1 MNSVQYTQRAMQL
14 ASASGGPAS
23 LLVELRNS
31 KGGTLGRAR
40 HSRRRAKSKPQAQK
54 RTFGGSVL
62 ILGHIRE
69 LALYRAEVLRA
80 HGFHVATPRTEEEM
94 KAAIRR
100 DNFDVAVLS
109 YTLPNDI
116 VEEMAELM
124 REYCRDC
131 ALVAITDTGRVDRK
145 ISPDEV
151 VLADDGPGALIEALH
166 RVTRSH

>member
-1 MNSVQYTQRAMQL
+1 MNSVQYTHRAMQL
-14 ASASGGPAS
+14 ASAAGGPALPIAAFRS
-23 LLVELRNS
+23 S
-31 KGGTLGRAR
+31 KGRKIARVTRTQLGNT
-40 HSRRRAKSKPQAQK
+40 KPQSRK
-54 RTFGGSVL
+54 RTLDRGVL

-69 LALYRAEVLRA
+69 LALYRAEVLRS
-80 HGFHVATPRTEEEM
+80 HGFNVATPRTEEEM

-100 DNFDVAVLS
+100 GNFDVAVLS
-109 YTLPNDI
+109 YTLPNDT

>member
-1 MNSVQYTQRAMQL
+1 MNSVQYTHRAMQL
-14 ASASGGPAS
+14 ASAAGGAALP
-23 LLVELRNS
+23 LVLVNS
-31 KGGTLGRAR
+31 KTNRVPGAT
-40 HSRRRAKSKPQAQK
+40 RRTNSKPQTRK
-54 RTFGGSVL
+54 KSLGRGVL

-80 HGFHVATPRTEEEM
+80 HGFDVATPRTEEEM

-100 DNFDVAVLS
+100 GNFDVAVLS
-109 YTLPNDI
+109 YTLPNDT

-145 ISPDEV
+145 IGPDQV
-151 VLADDGPGALIEALH
+151 VLADDGPGALLEALH

>member
-1 MNSVQYTQRAMQL
+1 MNSVQYTHRAMQL
-14 ASASGGPAS
+14 VSAAGGALP
-23 LLVELRNS
+23 LVLVNS
-31 KGGTLGRAR
+31 KTSRVPGAR
-40 HSRRRAKSKPQAQK
+40 PSRRANSKPTRRK
-54 RTFGGSVL
+54 DPGRGVL

-69 LALYRAEVLRA
+69 LALYRAEVLRS
-80 HGFHVATPRTEEEM
+80 HGFNVTTPRTEEEM

-100 DNFDVAVLS
+100 GNFEVAVLS
-109 YTLPNDI
+109 YTLPNDT

>member
-1 MNSVQYTQRAMQL
+1 MQ
-14 ASASGGPAS
+14 ATAEAGGPCFPILA
-23 LLVELRNS
+23 LGRS
-31 KGGTLGRAR
+31 KERSAKVTGAPRGKSKRQTQKRTLGR
-40 HSRRRAKSKPQAQK
+40 
-54 RTFGGSVL
+54 GVL
-62 ILGHIRE
+62 ILGQIRE

-80 HGFHVATPRTEEEM
+80 HGFSVATPPTEEEM

-100 DNFDVAVLS
+100 GNFDVAVLS
-109 YTLPNDI
+109 YTLPSDT

-145 ISPDEV
+145 ISPDAV

-166 RVTRSH
+166 RITRSH

>member
-1 MNSVQYTQRAMQL
+1 
-14 ASASGGPAS
+14 
-23 LLVELRNS
+23 
-31 KGGTLGRAR
+31 
-40 HSRRRAKSKPQAQK
+40 
-54 RTFGGSVL
+54 VL

-69 LALYRAEVLRA
+69 LALYRAEVLRS
-80 HGFHVATPRTEEEM
+80 HGFNVATPRTEEEM

-100 DNFDVAVLS
+100 GNFDVAVLS
-109 YTLPNDI
+109 YTLPNDT

-131 ALVAITDTGRVDRK
+131 TLVAITDTGRVDRK

>member
-1 MNSVQYTQRAMQL
+1 MNSVQYTHRAMQSTAEAGGAAFAIL
-14 ASASGGPAS
+14 DLGRGNQRNIARVSGAPRGKS
-23 LLVELRNS
+23 TQQTQKR
-31 KGGTLGRAR
+31 TLGR
-40 HSRRRAKSKPQAQK
+40 
-54 RTFGGSVL
+54 GVL

-80 HGFHVATPRTEEEM
+80 HGFSVATPRTEDEM

-100 DNFDVAVLS
+100 GSFDVAVLS
-109 YTLPNDI
+109 YTLPSDT

-145 ISPDEV
+145 ISPDAV

-166 RVTRSH
+166 KITRNH